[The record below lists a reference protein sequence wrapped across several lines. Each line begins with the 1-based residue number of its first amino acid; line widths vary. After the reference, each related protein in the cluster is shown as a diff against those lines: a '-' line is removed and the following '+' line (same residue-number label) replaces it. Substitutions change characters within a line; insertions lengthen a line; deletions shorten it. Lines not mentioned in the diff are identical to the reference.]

1 MNGRNGAAALLVLRL
16 LIGWLFLWHG
26 LGKLIGPPFAGV
38 GLDAFSSILSLYLGS
53 LSDALI
59 VALATGIGAVE
70 ILGGI
75 MLLLGWQTGLA
86 ASVLLLGQVANIALI
101 RFDYGP
107 FGPMGWENTLVV
119 MGTLLA
125 LLLGGPGV
133 FALDL
138 RARSRRADSVAAP
151 V

>member
-1 MNGRNGAAALLVLRL
+1 MNGRNGNAALLVLRL
-16 LIGWLFLWHG
+16 LVGWLFLWHG
-26 LGKLIGPPFAGV
+26 LGKLVGPPFAGV
-38 GLDAFSSILSLYLGS
+38 GLDAFSGILSLHFGS

-59 VALATGIGAVE
+59 IALATGIGVME
-70 ILGGI
+70 IAGGV

-107 FGPMGWENTLVV
+107 FGPMGWENILVV
-119 MGTLLA
+119 MVALLA
-125 LLLGGPGV
+125 LILGGPGA

-138 RARSRRADSVAAP
+138 RLRPGQPAPRPAA
-151 V
+151 

>member
-16 LIGWLFLWHG
+16 LVGWLFLWHG
-26 LGKLIGPPFAGV
+26 LGKLVGPPFAGV
-38 GLDAFSSILSLYLGS
+38 GLDAFSGILSLHFGS

-59 VALATGIGAVE
+59 IALATGTGVME
-70 ILGGI
+70 IAGGV

-86 ASVLLLGQVANIALI
+86 ASVLLLGQVANVALI

-107 FGPMGWENTLVV
+107 FGPMGWENILVV
-119 MGTLLA
+119 MVVLVA
-125 LLLGGPGV
+125 LILGGPGA

-138 RARSRRADSVAAP
+138 RTRPGKPAAGP
-151 V
+151 AA